1 MTEFKIPD
9 DISRWEK
16 RGLREG
22 IGTSDEHV
30 HEIYV
35 WKKLAIECEKWG
47 CDDCEHESWNPYVL
61 MDGHPMKLE
70 RGNFETFDEAVGY
83 LKGILKKK
91 ELASEGEV
99 EKDDEDDEDGL
110 GIPEHPSSDSVVK
123 KSISIKDLIK
133 RNGQDIQFPA
143 DGSEIMNPSK
153 DEGSGKE
160 GEAPKEEKAPD
171 FKVTKEKVPSAND
184 KIIKDH
190 AKSLEEKGITGRDGA
205 PLYKEDEAGQS
216 PAEQYGEAVN
226 YQHGGKNGI
235 PTAKVNIAKQTATVN
250 GARQNEANV
259 PNGNYAGRTVSNQ
272 PVAAAEAGKNINL
285 LKLILHTLR
294 NQNDDFGYTVLDSQ
308 GPVQVGAKPVVIGK
322 DENGNDIVDAAGRG
336 ANLGWN
342 LRVDGDT
349 VSTQPARGFVRNFF
363 SKNIPKM
370 VSAYNARAKGVPSV
384 AKLPTGGIGELTPA
398 QLRSLL
404 INEYQEKDEQG
415 NMRYPQEIKHVPI
428 LGGIQYAKAGK
439 DGGFIPVF
447 GKDGSLNP
455 ATLAMLTSERDD
467 LGGAG
472 IGLTRN
478 STGFVPYDFEGVKGT
493 HGANDITKLPNWGKI
508 TQLYG
513 KELQPTD
520 DMMLD
525 LISEIASGI
534 NGVDFQNNDYDKNA
548 LKELLQSRF
557 GDSSG
562 TGDKYTSDGMD
573 ALLGKYM
580 FDADGNPILD
590 NTGQPITRIGAANL
604 WGQDKIIQNRKD
616 AYMDWLEP
624 RLIRWMDNTP
634 INRMQ
639 ELFVEHPYLQ
649 RNMAMSDDERRKWYN
664 DLYDH
669 FKVKNR
675 DIKGKNPRGAYSAY
689 TSEDRFAQGKT
700 PQEMIFD
707 YNGTKP
713 PKTNDVKRSFS
724 IEDSIAYFHPEFVM
738 NKADGD
744 DGIKG
749 EVPSERGDTE
759 PRIAAYRTVSMGE
772 DKESV
777 FPLKL
782 IDKTSGKVICELD
795 WKS

>member
-99 EKDDEDDEDGL
+99 EKDDEDDEDSL

-123 KSISIKDLIK
+123 KSISIGDLIK

-235 PTAKVNIAKQTATVN
+235 PTAKVDIADQTATMN
-250 GARQNEANV
+250 GARQSYGQARGANAY
-259 PNGNYAGRTVSNQ
+259 GNSPTGKLT
-272 PVAAAEAGKNINL
+272 AAPEAGKNINL

-493 HGANDITKLPNWGKI
+493 HGANDDTTEEGEIL
-508 TQLYG
+508 TQIFG
-513 KELQPTD
+513 KERQPPTD
-520 DMMLD
+520 MILD
-525 LISEIASGI
+525 AISEIAGKV

-604 WGQDKIIQNRKD
+604 WGQDKIIQDRKD
-616 AYMDWLEP
+616 RYMDMLEP
-624 RLIRWMDNTP
+624 YLVRWMDNMP
-634 INRMQ
+634 IAKMQ
-639 ELFVEHPYLQ
+639 ELFATHPYLQ

-664 DLYDH
+664 DLYDY

-675 DIKGKNPRGAYSAY
+675 DID
-689 TSEDRFAQGKT
+689 EKT
-700 PQEMIFD
+700 PM
-707 YNGTKP
+707 
-713 PKTNDVKRSFS
+713 KTLRTYTRNENIPGRTADEAKDDAERASGVNNVKRSFS

-744 DGIKG
+744 DGIEG

>member
-47 CDDCEHESWNPYVL
+47 CDDCEHESWNPYVI

-91 ELASEGEV
+91 ELASRGEV

-123 KSISIKDLIK
+123 KSISIGDLIK
-133 RNGQDIQFPA
+133 RNGQDVQFPA

-160 GEAPKEEKAPD
+160 EEAPKEEKAPD

-184 KIIKDH
+184 KIIRDH
-190 AKSLEEKGITGRDGA
+190 AKSLEEKGTTGRDGA
-205 PLYKEDEAGQS
+205 SLYKEDEAGQS

-235 PTAKVNIAKQTATVN
+235 PTAKVNIANQTATMN
-250 GARQNEANV
+250 GARQNSGQARGANAY
-259 PNGNYAGRTVSNQ
+259 GNSPTGKLT
-272 PVAAAEAGKNINL
+272 AAPEAGKNINL

-294 NQNDDFGYTVLDSQ
+294 NQNDDFGYTALDSQ

-467 LGGAG
+467 LGGTG

-493 HGANDITKLPNWGKI
+493 HGANDDTTEKGEIL
-508 TQLYG
+508 TQIFG
-513 KELQPTD
+513 KERQPPTD
-520 DMMLD
+520 MILD
-525 LISEIASGI
+525 AISEIAGKV

-604 WGQDKIIQNRKD
+604 WGQDKIIQDRKD
-616 AYMDWLEP
+616 RYMDMLEP
-624 RLIRWMDNTP
+624 YLIRWMDNMP
-634 INRMQ
+634 IAKMQ
-639 ELFVEHPYLQ
+639 ELFATHPYLQ

-664 DLYDH
+664 DLYDY

-675 DIKGKNPRGAYSAY
+675 DID
-689 TSEDRFAQGKT
+689 EKT
-700 PQEMIFD
+700 PM
-707 YNGTKP
+707 
-713 PKTNDVKRSFS
+713 KTLRTYTRNENIPGRTADEAKDDAERASGVNNVRRSFS

>member
-123 KSISIKDLIK
+123 KSTSIGDLIK
-133 RNGQDIQFPA
+133 RNGQDAQFPA
-143 DGSEIMNPSK
+143 DGSEIMNPFK

-226 YQHGGKNGI
+226 YQHKGKNGI
-235 PTAKVNIAKQTATVN
+235 PTAKVDIADQTATVN
-250 GARQNEANV
+250 GARQSYGQARGANAY
-259 PNGNYAGRTVSNQ
+259 GNSPTGKLT
-272 PVAAAEAGKNINL
+272 AAPEAGKNINL

-294 NQNDDFGYTVLDSQ
+294 NQNDDFGYTALDSQ

-467 LGGAG
+467 LGGTG

-493 HGANDITKLPNWGKI
+493 HGANDDTTEEGEIL
-508 TQLYG
+508 TQIFG
-513 KELQPTD
+513 KERQPPTD
-520 DMMLD
+520 MILD
-525 LISEIASGI
+525 AISEIAGKV

-604 WGQDKIIQNRKD
+604 WGQDKIIQDRKD
-616 AYMDWLEP
+616 RYMDMLEP
-624 RLIRWMDNTP
+624 YLVRWMDNMP
-634 INRMQ
+634 IAKMQ
-639 ELFVEHPYLQ
+639 ELFATHPYLQ

-664 DLYDH
+664 DLYDY

-675 DIKGKNPRGAYSAY
+675 DID
-689 TSEDRFAQGKT
+689 EKT
-700 PQEMIFD
+700 PM
-707 YNGTKP
+707 
-713 PKTNDVKRSFS
+713 KTLRTYTRNENIPGRTADEAKDDAERASGVNNVKRSFS

-744 DGIKG
+744 DGIEG

>member
-190 AKSLEEKGITGRDGA
+190 AKSLEEKGTTGRDGA

-250 GARQNEANV
+250 GARQSYGQARGANAY
-259 PNGNYAGRTVSNQ
+259 GNSPTGKLT
-272 PVAAAEAGKNINL
+272 AAPEAGKNINL

-294 NQNDDFGYTVLDSQ
+294 NQNDDFGYTALDSQ

-493 HGANDITKLPNWGKI
+493 HGANDDTTEEGEIL
-508 TQLYG
+508 TQIFG
-513 KELQPTD
+513 KERQPPTD
-520 DMMLD
+520 MILD
-525 LISEIASGI
+525 AISEIAGKV

-604 WGQDKIIQNRKD
+604 WGQDKIIQDRKD
-616 AYMDWLEP
+616 RYMDMLEP
-624 RLIRWMDNTP
+624 YLVRWMDNMP
-634 INRMQ
+634 IAKMQ
-639 ELFVEHPYLQ
+639 ELFATHPYLQ

-664 DLYDH
+664 DLYDY

-675 DIKGKNPRGAYSAY
+675 DID
-689 TSEDRFAQGKT
+689 EKT
-700 PQEMIFD
+700 PM
-707 YNGTKP
+707 
-713 PKTNDVKRSFS
+713 KTLRTYTRNENIPGRTADEAKDDAERASGVNNVKRSFS

-744 DGIKG
+744 DGIEG